1 MVVSVAKEET
11 SRYDNSLLTFL
22 STNHSCEWWMDT
34 RANIHVYPN
43 ATLFLLTR
51 LSGLEPS

>member
-22 STNHSCEWWMDT
+22 SAYHYVDWWMDT

-43 ATLFLLTR
+43 ATLFFLTR
-51 LSGLEPS
+51 LSGLEPC